1 MPQSF
6 SSFHCHI
13 VFSTK
18 HRHPQLDAEWQPRLF
33 EYIGGVLRNNSSAL
47 IAAGGMPDHIHLLIS
62 LGRTLSIADAL
73 RIIKTNSSGWVHDD
87 IRFPEFQWQNGYGAF
102 AVSYSN
108 IDAVRTYLANQESH
122 HRTRTFQDEF
132 REILSRHGLEWDE
145 RYVWD

>member
-6 SSFHCHI
+6 SSLHCHI

-18 HRHPQLDAEWQPRLF
+18 NRLPQINNDWQSRLH

-47 IAAGGMPDHIHLLIS
+47 IAAGGMRDHIHLLVS
-62 LGRTLSIADAL
+62 LGRTLSVADTL
-73 RIIKTNSSGWVHDD
+73 RLIKTNSSRWVHDEFG
-87 IRFPEFQWQNGYGAF
+87 FPEFQWQAGYGAF

-108 IDAVRTYLANQESH
+108 LDQVKTYIANQNSH

-132 REILSRHGLEWDE
+132 RELLKRHGLEWDD